1 MRKRI
6 ALIFLFVLLSIPS
19 CGHATYTR
27 HEPDDAISEAICAV
41 VDSEDIYY
49 QGQHTTE
56 DDVTYYEYL
65 IIHEELGQIEQI
77 VESVNKVL
85 EEELISNKINID
97 CWIAIPGGA
106 GRTVNLMNY
115 SNSTLEN
122 PDYKMLQSLC
132 IGGEDNSIYNEPET
146 YAKLKDIR
154 KLEISSD
161 IQRKAKAA
169 GIDWYEYWPNL
180 ESVETF

>member
-1 MRKRI
+1 MRRRI
-6 ALIFLFVLLSIPS
+6 IACAMVVMLLLSS

-27 HEPDDAISEAICAV
+27 HEPDDTISEAICAV

-56 DDVTYYEYL
+56 DDVIYYEYL
-65 IIHEELGQIEQI
+65 IIHEEYGQIEQI

-97 CWIAIPGGA
+97 CWIALPGGE
-106 GRTVNLMNY
+106 GRVVNLMNY
-115 SNSTLEN
+115 SDKTLEK
-122 PDYKMLQSLC
+122 PDYNMLQGLC
-132 IGGEDNSIYNEPET
+132 IGGRQNSIYTEPST
-146 YAKLKDIR
+146 YVNIKDIR
-154 KLEISSD
+154 QLEISSD
-161 IQRKAKAA
+161 IQRKAESE
-169 GIDWYEYWPNL
+169 GIDWYEYWPDL